1 MNISKELLEK
11 AKTAKTVKELI
22 EMAKAEN
29 VELTSEQAADY
40 FLRINAEDE
49 ISDEEL
55 HNVAGGGCGGS
66 DTPKKPKFNIGDY
79 VLVNKTWPAT
89 VLSYSE
95 RSYFGKACYL
105 YTVRY
110 HELYNGADGG
120 TFKEEQLSRG

>member
-55 HNVAGGGCGGS
+55 HNVAGAA
-66 DTPKKPKFNIGDY
+66 
-79 VLVNKTWPAT
+79 AT
-89 VLSYSE
+89 
-95 RSYFGKACYL
+95 
-105 YTVRY
+105 
-110 HELYNGADGG
+110 D
-120 TFKEEQLSRG
+120 

>member
-55 HNVAGGGCGGS
+55 HNVAGGGCNGLSG
-66 DTPKKPKFNIGDY
+66 PKFFAKDRVSHKGIGGRDIDGTVVNIGMKDGCY
-79 VLVNKTWPAT
+79 VYYVVDDGARTENPFFAN
-89 VLSYSE
+89 
-95 RSYFGKACYL
+95 
-105 YTVRY
+105 
-110 HELYNGADGG
+110 ELTRLRA
-120 TFKEEQLSRG
+120 